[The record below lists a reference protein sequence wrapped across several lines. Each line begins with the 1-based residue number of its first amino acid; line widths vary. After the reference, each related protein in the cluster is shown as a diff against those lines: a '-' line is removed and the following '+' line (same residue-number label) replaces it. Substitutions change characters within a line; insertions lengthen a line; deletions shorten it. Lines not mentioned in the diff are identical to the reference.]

1 MKKRVVITEL
11 YVSTATFLL
20 FLVVIEYELHKYT
33 KKSNT
38 SRKQLVVGIATL
50 CFSSSLA
57 GQTVID
63 FMDFSNRY
71 II

>member
-33 KKSNT
+33 KKIEHLS
-38 SRKQLVVGIATL
+38 
-50 CFSSSLA
+50 
-57 GQTVID
+57 
-63 FMDFSNRY
+63 
-71 II
+71 